1 MVDPFRVG
9 HELAYHPGEVN
20 LRRAQVV
27 VINKVGSA
35 SAAEVEKLAQTV
47 REVNPTATLVR
58 ANSVILAENAELIK
72 GKRVLV
78 VEDGP
83 TLTHGG
89 MATGAGVQAAR
100 EHGAAEIVD
109 PRPYAVGE
117 LASVYQ
123 KYSHLGPILPAVG
136 YFPEQLRDLEATI
149 AAVPA
154 DVAVIAT
161 PFDVRRVIQVDK
173 PMVRVTYELEETGE
187 PSLTTIVDE
196 FLVGQKLRV

>member
-1 MVDPFRVG
+1 
-9 HELAYHPGEVN
+9 
-20 LRRAQVV
+20 
-27 VINKVGSA
+27 
-35 SAAEVEKLAQTV
+35 
-47 REVNPTATLVR
+47 
-58 ANSVILAENAELIK
+58 
-72 GKRVLV
+72 
-78 VEDGP
+78 
-83 TLTHGG
+83 
-89 MATGAGVQAAR
+89 
-100 EHGAAEIVD
+100 
-109 PRPYAVGE
+109 
-117 LASVYQ
+117 
-123 KYSHLGPILPAVG
+123 LPAVG